1 MSTSLIPVVQIE
13 PQHVNLIVVY
23 NALDLRDRETAKL
36 NFDPSK
42 TLADYMQ
49 GLEDVDQWSVSI
61 NGESYSPDDWVLINP
76 APDDYI
82 TVVPIPYGG
91 GGGSKNIMR
100 MVALVAIAVVA
111 PYAAAYMLGTTVA
124 AMGIA
129 GAALTGVIT
138 MAGGM
143 LVNALLPPS
152 VPSANNSVSQSESPT
167 YGIDGSKNT
176 QTEDTIIPLIYGS
189 YRYAG
194 NIVNLSTDNEGKT
207 QIVKAMMVVSEGEID
222 GISDFQVNDQPF
234 DNYEDVETDWRPGAA
249 NQTAYGW
256 FQDTKRMVNKAIT
269 LSTEEWAQHT
279 TEGEI
284 DRFRLDYLWPQGLVS
299 INDKGK
305 RTVYQAEMKA
315 QYRKAGTTAWI
326 DLPQR
331 IYTEAATS
339 QPYRVSFESPK
350 LAEGIYEIR
359 TRRLNNKATE
369 VNVSDTV
376 QLADIVEI
384 IDDRV
389 PYNHTASFAIRVRL
403 TDQLG
408 SLPKMTAKIRGIKVA
423 KYTYNGELITRE
435 WSNNPAWIA
444 VDLLTNKRYGA
455 GLVLSRIDWRA
466 FNDWAQFCLDN
477 ELTFNGVFDTFSNA
491 WDAAQVVLRVGHA
504 RFTTIGTTL
513 SLAIYRA
520 SEPVMMF
527 GNGNIIEGSL
537 KLNWSS
543 IEDRSNE
550 FEIEFYDKELDN
562 KQNTVRLINEDSIAR
577 GDMQRIST
585 TRMVG
590 IDNEK
595 QAYNEALFQKAMNE
609 GLVMS
614 GQLEAPIEAM
624 VCGVGDVV
632 LVQHD
637 MPQWGESG
645 RIRPGSTAKIIKID
659 RTLEIGASPVNMSM
673 MVHHSV
679 VKRAS
684 PTVAIVNHNSGS
696 VFIQGVPASVAATRL
711 VFGDQDRRI
720 LSIRSANGYTEIQL
734 ADTDGLAVGTGFELW
749 DTDVIE
755 ARQIASYDAETSQIT
770 LVSALGQVPADLS
783 NYMIG
788 VTDKAAKPFTVVGVS
803 GDGDYSRVLKLIEYN
818 ETIFDPANFQP
829 TPIYSRPVQTV
840 QHVRDLTV
848 IEDSIIKSASLIS
861 SLIVSWSLPEDGNYA
876 GAKVYIARNG
886 GEMEIHGIAGAG
898 VTSYHLQA
906 KFGEELV
913 IRVVAYDGGGRTAN
927 YNTAPQVTYNVT
939 GSLDVPANVTG
950 FTARLDRDGVELNWI
965 KLADPDVV
973 GYEIR
978 EGEDWET
985 GTLIV
990 EDHAG
995 TRFFTTLKENG
1006 VYSYWIKA
1014 IDLRGA
1020 MSRVATTASVREL
1033 ITPPVPDGVSITVT
1047 AFTATIVIAAAPFG
1061 ITWEVWRS
1069 NAPLLNGQILSNAVL
1084 AGTGDT
1090 VQIVGLDYDT
1100 TYYLYIRG
1108 RSAFGVSAWYP
1119 TQFQTSADPAEIM
1132 EFIAGQIDESAL
1144 AQELAKEIE
1153 KISAPEGIVGSVN
1166 ERLAGVRDDL
1176 ADEAV
1181 RVDGLINEANESTN
1195 KVQQNLLDET
1205 VRLDGRVDGIS
1216 LSIDA
1221 TQLTLS
1227 QRDDE
1232 LAQRLL
1238 EAETSIVDEARASK
1252 DRDSA
1257 LTETVQGITATFEDN
1272 NAYLGELRRVE
1283 AERDAIQAIQFEALA
1298 VTAAN
1303 RTASIRTEKQIRIDG
1318 DTAEASERSALEVRV
1333 NDNEGAIVTES
1344 LTRADELSVISS
1356 RIGELSAKLD
1366 AVPQF
1371 GSGFEPGT
1379 DLTQWQVP
1387 TTDTLTVQSVD
1398 IYQGTQSAL
1407 LTSSSAT
1414 PTPGTDGIG
1423 VTRAL
1428 IPSGAAEA
1436 FEGYEIVVQIA
1447 AKQPADNPTAEFAIA
1462 FATNGVG
1469 SSTWRMFTPTPSWDV
1484 YQFTWQVPEGSTVG
1498 VNNIAIWADTS
1509 GSGKGL
1515 LVDGVTVRRANA
1527 EISEITAAIT
1537 TEQEAR
1543 VSADEA
1549 LSTDIQATTARLG
1562 LAEAAILEEIT
1573 ARATAEEATTGQIT
1587 AITTRVGDNETR
1599 IAEETQ
1605 ARTTQTDAL
1614 ATRTTAMETR
1624 MGEAEGAITSETET
1638 RATADEALG
1647 LQIEEIKAEM
1657 GGDTAA
1663 VVEERQARVTADSAL
1678 AYQISSVSARVDD
1691 AAAQLLNEQRVQIEQ
1706 ASLDAVQFEAIEASR
1721 AGSTASIRT
1730 EQNIRLEDDLAEAS
1744 RRESIETQVGDLE
1757 STITEEAVAR
1767 STADMTLADQI
1778 SQVSSKVDQNQASV
1792 SEQIKTS
1799 ITGNSLIRD
1808 GSFELG
1814 DLALWGGSAVSISN
1828 IRERRDSTSP
1838 LNQNA
1843 PARYFVELDD
1853 VNHDTT
1859 AYLHNQGMVPVTPGA
1874 QYTFDASYAV
1884 RGEGDI
1890 SIEFSVRFFDQDGNQ
1905 VSWPSI
1911 KRVNHAETV
1920 AWLKLGP
1927 VTLTAPADGVQAM
1940 IIIGR
1945 ISGGSG
1951 SLLVTNIRG
1960 YRVDEALASKIDQ
1973 VQASIGPNIA
1983 TAMTA
1988 YETKIDANSSR
1999 SSLSTNLTSQYQ
2011 SFVASQLTKYETTST
2026 ANLARSTLQTDVQAY
2041 TDNKFSAVQ
2050 LTASA
2055 TASGTSLVTNG
2066 LFANGSIEGWGD
2078 STLVRILNKSDSAS
2092 VIYKNC
2098 PTNYFAEFGDDQ
2110 HDLDRYFVGE
2120 WKDCAAH
2127 EEFAGKFSC
2136 CRGSSSGGRLDIA
2149 IQWRDVD
2156 GVLFLG
2162 ETMQTVTLT
2171 DEAAGSWQT
2180 SEVSST
2186 ISPGGAVRA
2195 RVLITRKAGSFGKLY
2210 FTNVVMVRNDP
2221 ALNAFYTAKVS
2232 SNGLIG
2238 GFGIYNNGLTV
2249 DAGFEVDKFWIG
2261 RTEGK
2266 VKPFVVMN
2274 GSVYMDDAMI
2284 NTVTI
2289 GKLRSAT
2296 GGVIISGGK
2305 IKAEFIDADNLVVK
2319 SAATFTGQGS
2329 LSKKNSL
2336 GYSEVTGTKPP
2347 TDADRTASNISY
2359 DTKRAGGRNIGDV
2372 LEDVAVTRNRTNY
2385 WIRPGETTI
2394 NGNAIY
2400 TGDAYVDTL
2409 QIKGG
2414 AIIVPRQ
2421 AFGVGQA
2428 SASLSIGS
2436 GVFPGPMVT
2445 LICMASFTKLGDGD
2459 QRVIIEYRNRE
2470 QLNEWI
2476 KLVTEWP
2483 DTYTIS
2489 TIMGFRQIGNTGVHD
2504 VRARFTD
2511 SNSDGRVSLVFFL
2524 GQR

>member
-36 NFDPSK
+36 NFDPAK
-42 TLADYMQ
+42 NLADYMQ
-49 GLEDVDQWSVSI
+49 GLDDVDQWSVSI
-61 NGESYSPDDWVLINP
+61 NGEPYAPDDWTFITP
-76 APDDYI
+76 APNDYI
-82 TVVPIPYGG
+82 TVMPIPYGG
-91 GGGSKNIMR
+91 GGGGKNVMR
-100 MVALVAIAVVA
+100 MVALVAVAVVA

-138 MAGGM
+138 MAGGL

-152 VPSANNSVSQSESPT
+152 MPSTNNSVSQSESPT

-176 QTEDTIIPLIYGS
+176 QTEDTIIPLIYGT

-194 NIVNLSTDNEGKT
+194 NIVNLSTENAGKT

-222 GISDFQVNDQPF
+222 GISNFEVNDQPF
-234 DNYEDVETDWRPGAA
+234 DNYEDIETDFRTGAA

-256 FQDTKRMVNKAIT
+256 FQDTKRMINKAIT
-269 LSTEEWAQHT
+269 LSTDEWAQHT

-315 QYRKAGTTAWI
+315 QYRKAGTAAWI

-339 QPYRVSFESPK
+339 QPYRKSFESPK
-350 LAEGIYEIR
+350 LDEGVYEIR
-359 TRRLNNKATE
+359 TRRLNDKATE

-384 IDDRV
+384 IDERV

-455 GLVLSRIDWRA
+455 GLALTRIDWRA
-466 FNDWAQFCLDN
+466 FNDWARFCLDN
-477 ELTFNGVFDTFSNA
+477 ELTFNGVFDSFSNA

-504 RFTTIGTTL
+504 RFTTVGTTL

-527 GNGNIIEGSL
+527 GNGNILSGSL

-550 FEIEFYDKELDN
+550 FEIEFYDKELGN

-577 GDMQRIST
+577 GEMQRIST
-585 TRMVG
+585 TRMIG

-614 GQLEAPIEAM
+614 GQLEAPIESI

-637 MPQWGESG
+637 MPMWGESG
-645 RIRPGSTAKIIKID
+645 RIRPGSTAKVIKID
-659 RTLEIGASPVNMSM
+659 RKLEMGASPANMSM

-696 VFIQGVPASVAATRL
+696 IFIQGVPATVSATRL
-711 VFGDQDRRI
+711 LFDDQDRRI

-734 ADTDGLAVGTGFELW
+734 SDTDGLAVGKGFELW

-755 ARQIASYDAETSQIT
+755 ARQIVAYDEEDSTVT
-770 LVSALGQVPADLS
+770 LASALGQVPADLC

-788 VTDKAAKPFTVVGVS
+788 ETDKAAKPFTVVGVS
-803 GDGDYSRVLKLIEYN
+803 GDGDYSRILKLIEYN

-829 TPIYSRPVQTV
+829 TPVYSPPVQTV

-861 SLIVSWSLPEDGNYA
+861 ELIVSWTLPEDGNYA

-886 GEMEIHGIAGAG
+886 GEMEIHGIAGSG
-898 VTSYHLQA
+898 TTSYHLQA

-927 YNTAPQVTYNVT
+927 FNTAPQVTYNVT

-950 FTARLDRDGVELNWI
+950 FSARLDRDGVELNWV
-965 KLADPDVV
+965 KQTDPDTI

-985 GTLIV
+985 GTVLV
-990 EDHAG
+990 ENHAG
-995 TRFFTTLKENG
+995 NRFFTTLKDNG

-1014 IDLRGA
+1014 TDIRGA
-1020 MSRVATTASVREL
+1020 QSRAATAASVREL
-1033 ITPPVPDGVSITVT
+1033 ITPPVPDAVTITVT
-1047 AFTATIVIAAAPFG
+1047 AFTATVTIAAAPFG

-1090 VQIVGLDYDT
+1090 VQIVGLDYGT

-1108 RSAFGVSAWYP
+1108 KSAFGVSAWYP

-1144 AQELAKEIE
+1144 AQELRKEIE
-1153 KISAPEGIVGSVN
+1153 KISGPESIVDSVN
-1166 ERLAGVRDDL
+1166 ERLSGVRNDL
-1176 ADEAV
+1176 AEEVD
-1181 RVDGLINEANESTN
+1181 RVESMIGDATEST
-1195 KVQQNLLDET
+1195 KQVQQNLLEEAA
-1205 VRLDGRVDGIS
+1205 RLDGRVDGIS
-1216 LSIDA
+1216 LSIDS
-1221 TQLTLS
+1221 TQAALS
-1227 QRDDE
+1227 ARDEE
-1232 LAQRLL
+1232 LSDRLL
-1238 EAETSIVDEARASK
+1238 SAEKAIVDESSARQTGDKATAES
-1252 DRDSA
+1252 
-1257 LTETVQGITATFEDN
+1257 LQGMAAVVDEN
-1272 NAYLGELRRVE
+1272 NAYIGELRRLEV
-1283 AERDAIQAIQFEALA
+1283 ERDAIQAIQFEALA

-1303 RTASIRTEKQIRIDG
+1303 RTASIRTEKQVRIDG
-1318 DTAEASERSALEVRV
+1318 DLAEASERSALEVRV
-1333 NDNEGAIVTES
+1333 NDNEGAIVSES

-1371 GSGFEPGT
+1371 GSGFEPGA
-1379 DLTQWQVP
+1379 DLSQWIVP
-1387 TTDTLTVQSVD
+1387 TSDTLTVQSDD

-1407 LTSSSAT
+1407 LTSASAT
-1414 PTPGTDGIG
+1414 PQPGNGSVG

-1436 FEGYEIVVQIA
+1436 FEGYEIVVQVA
-1447 AKQPADNPTAEFAIA
+1447 AKQPLDNPTTEFALA
-1462 FATNGVG
+1462 YATNGVG
-1469 SSTWRMFTPTPSWDV
+1469 SSAWRTFTPTPSWDV
-1484 YQFTWQVPEGSTVG
+1484 YEFTWQVPAGSTVNA
-1498 VNNIAIWADTS
+1498 NNIAIWADTS

-1515 LVDGVTVRRANA
+1515 LIDGVTVRRANA
-1527 EISEITAAIT
+1527 QITEITAAINA
-1537 TEQEAR
+1537 EQVAR

-1549 LSTDIQATTARLG
+1549 LASDITANTARLG
-1562 LAEAAILEEIT
+1562 EAEAAIIEERTARTTAQEATAGQVSAIT
-1573 ARATAEEATTGQIT
+1573 A
-1587 AITTRVGDNETR
+1587 RVGDNETR
-1599 IAEETQ
+1599 IAEEVT
-1605 ARTTQTDAL
+1605 ARTTLTDAL

-1624 MGEAEGAITSETET
+1624 MGEAEGSIVSERET
-1638 RATADEALG
+1638 RASADEALSI
-1647 LQIEEIKAEM
+1647 QIEEVRAEIN
-1657 GGDTAA
+1657 GDNAA
-1663 VVEERQARVTADSAL
+1663 VVTERQARVTADSAL
-1678 AYQISSVSARVDD
+1678 AYEISNVSARVDS
-1691 AAAQLLNEQRVQIEQ
+1691 AEAQILNEQRVLIEKD
-1706 ASLDAVQFEAIEASR
+1706 SLDAIQFEAIEASR
-1721 AGSTASIRT
+1721 AGSKASIRT
-1730 EQNIRLEDDLAEAS
+1730 ERSVRIEEDLAEAT
-1744 RRESIETQVGDLE
+1744 RRESIETQIGDLE
-1757 STITEEAVAR
+1757 STITDEAVAR
-1767 STADMTLADQI
+1767 TTADLTLAESI
-1778 SQVSSKVDQNQASV
+1778 NQVSSKVDQNQASV
-1792 SEQIKTS
+1792 TEQIKTS
-1799 ITGNSLIRD
+1799 VTGISVIRD
-1808 GSFELG
+1808 GNFSSGNL
-1814 DLALWGGSAVSISN
+1814 DLWDGSGSSRSEVRARGAVS
-1828 IRERRDSTSP
+1828 DV
-1838 LNQNA
+1838 LNDTA
-1843 PARYFVELDD
+1843 PARNFVEFYDAD
-1853 VNHDTT
+1853 HDMTL
-1859 AYLHNQGMVPVTPGA
+1859 YLHNTTTVDCEPGGL
-1874 QYTFDASYAV
+1874 YTFDATYAA
-1884 RGEGDI
+1884 RNNANL
-1890 SIEFSVRFFDQDGNQ
+1890 SITLSVKWYDEKGVSFD
-1905 VSWPSI
+1905 WLTL
-1911 KRVNHAETV
+1911 KRLNNIATGQWLHMGPITV
-1920 AWLKLGP
+1920 
-1927 VTLTAPADGVQAM
+1927 TAPAGAIACQ
-1940 IIIGR
+1940 IIFHR
-1945 ISGGSG
+1945 NTGGSG
-1951 SLLVTNIRG
+1951 GLLVTNIRG
-1960 YRVDEALASKIDQ
+1960 YRADEAMSSKVDQ
-1973 VQASIGPNIA
+1973 VQAQIGTSIA
-1983 TAMTA
+1983 TALTA
-1988 YETKIDANSSR
+1988 YETKTTSESSR
-1999 SSLSTNLTSQYQ
+1999 AALSNNIKSQYEAFVANQLTS
-2011 SFVASQLTKYETTST
+2011 YESKST
-2026 ANLARSTLQTDVQAY
+2026 ANLARATLQTDVQAY
-2041 TDNKFSAVQ
+2041 TDDKLSAVQ
-2050 LTASA
+2050 LMASA
-2055 TASGTSLVTNG
+2055 SVSGVSLVTNG
-2066 LFANGSIEGWGD
+2066 IFANGSIKGWNE
-2078 STLVRILNKSDSAS
+2078 STLVSIRKKSAGTS
-2092 VIYKNC
+2092 VIYRNC
-2098 PTNYFAEFGDDQ
+2098 PAGYFAEFGDDQ
-2110 HDLDRYFVGE
+2110 HDADRHFVGE
-2120 WKDCAAH
+2120 WVDCAGN
-2127 EEFAGKFSC
+2127 EQFGGKFTYT
-2136 CRGSSSGGRLDIA
+2136 RFNNSSGQMSLA
-2149 IQWRDVD
+2149 IQWRDAD
-2156 GVLFLG
+2156 GVLFQG
-2162 ETMQTVTLT
+2162 SVMQTVTT
-2171 DEAAGSWQT
+2171 DDMAPGDWRTTEPNT
-2180 SEVSST
+2180 IVS
-2186 ISPGGAVRA
+2186 PANAVQA
-2195 RVLITRKAGSFGKLY
+2195 RVLVTRLKGTTGRHC

-2261 RTEGK
+2261 RTQGK

-2274 GSVYMDDAMI
+2274 GSVYIDDAMI

-2296 GGVIISGGK
+2296 GGVILTGGK

-2329 LSKKNSL
+2329 LSTKNSL
-2336 GYSEVTGTKPP
+2336 AYSEVTGTKPP
-2347 TDADRTASNISY
+2347 TNADHTASNIAY

-2372 LEDVAVTRNRTNY
+2372 LEDVAVSRNRVNY
-2385 WIRPGETTI
+2385 WVRPGQTTI

-2428 SASLSIGS
+2428 AASLTIGS

-2470 QLNEWI
+2470 GLNEWI